1 MAEAEATQAG
11 AAELDLKRYNGL
23 IAGVSKINGLYRS
36 IALNKMYLVLA
47 KNDDSPNHHV
57 FYDAVSQYNRKR
69 SGIENEN
76 SYSDSGWLIFY
87 KRGGPLNT
95 SFFERIGK
103 PVPEIIE
110 VSGKPLS
117 NEDVYKCLTE
127 LETAVLRR
135 SGVHGEP
142 GDFAQKDVMLL
153 MYYGSNPQSR
163 NATPP
168 KGGAKK
174 RASTHR
180 RLKSRTASA
189 ARRRSNRRNRRR
201 TARK

>member
-1 MAEAEATQAG
+1 MTEATQG
-11 AAELDLKRYNGL
+11 ATQGTDLDLKRYDGL
-23 IAGVSKINGLYRS
+23 VAGVSEINKLYQHCASSKR
-36 IALNKMYLVLA
+36 YLVLA
-47 KNDDSPNHHV
+47 KNDYSPNHHV
-57 FYDAVSQYNRKR
+57 FYGAVSQYNRKR
-69 SGIENEN
+69 SGIENED

-110 VSGKPLS
+110 VSGKQLS

-135 SGVHGEP
+135 SGIHREP

-153 MYYGSNPQSR
+153 MYYGMNPGTR
-163 NATPP
+163 GLGPP

-174 RASTHR
+174 RPPPRRSTR
-180 RLKSRTASA
+180 RRSN
-189 ARRRSNRRNRRR
+189 RRRSNRRNRRR